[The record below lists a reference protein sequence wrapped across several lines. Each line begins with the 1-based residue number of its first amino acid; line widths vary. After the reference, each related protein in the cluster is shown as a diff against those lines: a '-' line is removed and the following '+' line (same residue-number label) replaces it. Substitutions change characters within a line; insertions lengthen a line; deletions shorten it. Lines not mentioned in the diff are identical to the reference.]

1 MPDEQHPVKS
11 TCSLGSSKRNTTM
24 RCAVRHS
31 LTYLSEHR
39 LETRCVSEG
48 VDWPLDACV
57 RTHRLTYLLVQDDFV
72 PNNNLI

>member
-1 MPDEQHPVKS
+1 
-11 TCSLGSSKRNTTM
+11 M